1 MLKRLLLLGL
11 ALFLTAGLLTGCGG
25 SKPTAEKQGEKT
37 LSLVLDGVASRQHEL
52 EAVAQYLK
60 KVGVDAQVRV
70 WEKNAL
76 LNEIKA
82 GNRQAYAQDWGSAI
96 FDPFD
101 LAVPKLKTNE
111 RGNYSFYSNA
121 KFDELLEKGAFGDN
135 DQEREKAYKEA
146 QQILYQDAPWI
157 FGYYL
162 DIIHGVA
169 ANVQGYK
176 PAMDN
181 RINLHD
187 VSLSDGKDTLA
198 VGLNIDRIPSLD
210 PANHREREA
219 ETVIRNM
226 FDGLVTRTP
235 DGKVVPEIAES
246 WKRPSPTV
254 YEFTIRPGIKFHNG
268 DPLRIEDIVFTFE
281 RILSPTGINGKQS
294 PRVGLLGPL
303 KKVEKVDNRTVRFT
317 LDKPCPQFLQLLVHT
332 QIVPEKYLKAV
343 GDQKF
348 AEKPVGCGPF
358 KLVEAKLDSQIVLER
373 FDGYYGGSPDLPP
386 VGPAKL
392 KKVVFKMLPEPS
404 TRVAAL
410 KAGEIQIAEDIPVD
424 VTKDLQ
430 NDPKVKIVT
439 TQGTRCYMIELN
451 NKKITDPKV
460 RQALNYAVNWD
471 ELLGAIYGSHA
482 HRLSTA
488 FLPSGFGF
496 DDSIKPY
503 PYNPEKAKQLLKEA
517 GYKTP

>member
-1 MLKRLLLLGL
+1 MFKRLLCLLAIPL
-11 ALFLTAGLLTGCGG
+11 LSVGLLAGCGG
-25 SKPTAEKQGEKT
+25 KSDQQDKKT

-82 GNRQAYAQDWGSAI
+82 GSRQAYAQDWGSAI

-101 LAVPKLKTNE
+101 LAVPKLKTKD
-111 RGNYSFYSNA
+111 RGNYCFYSNPR
-121 KFDELLEKGAFGDN
+121 FDELVEKGAFGTD
-135 DQEREKAYKEA
+135 DGEREKAYKEA

-157 FGYYL
+157 FGYYQ
-162 DIIHGVA
+162 DIIQGTTA
-169 ANVQGYK
+169 AVQGYK

-187 VSLSDGKDTLA
+187 VYRSDGRDTLA

-246 WKRPSPTV
+246 WKQPGPNV

-268 DPLRIEDIVFTFE
+268 DPLRVEDVVFTFE
-281 RILSPTGINGKQS
+281 RVLSPTGISGKQS
-294 PRVGLLGPL
+294 PRTGLLGPL
-303 KKVEKVDNRTVRFT
+303 QKIEKVDGRTVRMT
-317 LDKPCPQFLQLLVHT
+317 LDKPSPQFLQLLVHT
-332 QIVPEKYLKAV
+332 QIVPEKYIKAV
-343 GDQKF
+343 GDQGF
-348 AEKPVGCGPF
+348 SEKPVGCGPF
-358 KLVEAKLDSQIVLER
+358 KFVEGKLDSQIVLEQ
-373 FDGYYGGSPDLPP
+373 FSGYYGGSPDLPP
-386 VGPAKL
+386 ARPAQL
-392 KKVVFKMLPEPS
+392 KKVVFRMLPEPS

-424 VTKDLQ
+424 AIKDLK
-430 NDPKVKIVT
+430 NDPNIKIVT
-439 TQGTRCYMIELN
+439 TQGTRVYMIELN
-451 NKKITDPKV
+451 NQIITDPKV
-460 RQALNYAVNWD
+460 RQALNHAVNWD
-471 ELLGAIYGSHA
+471 EILSAIYSGHA
-482 HRLSTA
+482 HRLATA
-488 FLPSGFGF
+488 FLPSGFGY
-496 DDSIKPY
+496 DDSLKPY
-503 PYNPEKAKQLLKEA
+503 GYDPDKAKQLLKEA